1 MKKNVIALLLSTV
14 MAFGSISGA
23 TVFAAETEVQEAIE
37 TQIDEERQNTDQP
50 EDETQTETT
59 VTEPVE
65 DSEEVNSNEVDEL
78 GAGSEDGETE
88 YAEEAENDAETDSTA
103 AGAAVIEEEQIPEE
117 NTEISDNTSEEEN
130 TTEENTAE
138 SLDDVLDELTEE
150 IEAESISNE
159 SKDTVVQSGSCG
171 ENVTWTWDNDGI
183 LTISGKGP
191 MTDYDGYGDLPWHT
205 FPIKTIII
213 KSGVTSIG
221 DYAFYISDEATKVTI
236 PDTVTSIGRLSFGA
250 CKKLTSITLPDHIT
264 SIGSYAF
271 EDCWALTKVTM
282 PNDLTNLGEHAFS
295 GCTELSGISI
305 PSGVKTIQSRTFW
318 MCYGLKSVTLKG
330 VTEIGFDGFAFC
342 KSLTSIS
349 LPKTLTTIGM
359 GAFFSCGSLE
369 NIALPDAV
377 TSIGDDAFENCKSL
391 KSIVFPMNLE
401 SLASNAF
408 VGCNSLTTVTMHK
421 NVKNI
426 GSDAFDNCSQL
437 ATVFYLGTQDEWLS
451 IDIGT
456 PNNELLG
463 ANIIFVGDPYDMKFA
478 QVTGISNAT
487 YTGKPITPSPV
498 VKQLGVTLKKGTD
511 YKVAYSNNTKI
522 GTAKVTITGIGKYTG
537 TYTKTFRIV
546 LGKTERADLFNNG
559 HDVKITWHKVPGAKY
574 YKVYRN
580 DLKEPV
586 CVTSLLYGY
595 DKDPKLKNGQKY
607 TYKIVASLTGKDN
620 SGGDSP
626 LSYSKVMYRL
636 TTVVIRSAKN
646 LEPGKVKVTYD
657 KTPVG
662 DSYVLQWADNE
673 KMVGATTKVV
683 KPAGVTS
690 CVITGLTKG
699 KTYYVSSRVRKTVGG
714 VNYYTT
720 FGVPKKVRIDK

>member
-1 MKKNVIALLLSTV
+1 MKKFNFYCILLFT
-14 MAFGSISGA
+14 
-23 TVFAAETEVQEAIE
+23 AITLFSMSSCSKDE
-37 TQIDEERQNTDQP
+37 DEETIVDLKVVINTDGSTSNGSVFSAIDDKSFYLDYIRYTIKDDHLIVSGYAK
-50 EDETQTETT
+50 EDFKGNAKIASSITYKQK
-59 VTEPVE
+59 
-65 DSEEVNSNEVDEL
+65 S
-78 GAGSEDGETE
+78 
-88 YAEEAENDAETDSTA
+88 Y
-103 AGAAVIEEEQIPEE
+103 
-117 NTEISDNTSEEEN
+117 
-130 TTEENTAE
+130 
-138 SLDDVLDELTEE
+138 DVLG
-150 IEAESISNE
+150 IS
-159 SKDTVVQSGSCG
+159 
-171 ENVTWTWDNDGI
+171 
-183 LTISGKGP
+183 
-191 MTDYDGYGDLPWHT
+191 
-205 FPIKTIII
+205 
-213 KSGVTSIG
+213 
-221 DYAFYISDEATKVTI
+221 DYAFS
-236 PDTVTSIGRLSFGA
+236 S
-250 CKKLTSITLPDHIT
+250 CKKLTSITLPNHIT

-478 QVTGISNAT
+478 QVTGIDQIMNNGQNNAT
-487 YTGKPITPSPV
+487 IFTLDGKRVNKPQKGINIIGGKKVV
-498 VKQLGVTLKKGTD
+498 VK
-511 YKVAYSNNTKI
+511 
-522 GTAKVTITGIGKYTG
+522 
-537 TYTKTFRIV
+537 
-546 LGKTERADLFNNG
+546 
-559 HDVKITWHKVPGAKY
+559 
-574 YKVYRN
+574 
-580 DLKEPV
+580 
-586 CVTSLLYGY
+586 
-595 DKDPKLKNGQKY
+595 
-607 TYKIVASLTGKDN
+607 
-620 SGGDSP
+620 
-626 LSYSKVMYRL
+626 
-636 TTVVIRSAKN
+636 
-646 LEPGKVKVTYD
+646 
-657 KTPVG
+657 
-662 DSYVLQWADNE
+662 
-673 KMVGATTKVV
+673 
-683 KPAGVTS
+683 
-690 CVITGLTKG
+690 
-699 KTYYVSSRVRKTVGG
+699 
-714 VNYYTT
+714 
-720 FGVPKKVRIDK
+720 